1 MSLSFTEIAKL
12 VGKSWQNLTV
22 SEKEPYEQQA
32 LHDKEKCTVE
42 FAEYRQT
49 ESYKAYTDYLQ
60 RFNAEQLHIQE
71 YTRKGIIQPWQA
83 HKI

>member
-12 VGKSWQNLTV
+12 VGKNWQTLTV

-32 LHDKEKCTVE
+32 LDDKERCKIE

-49 ESYKAYTDYLQ
+49 ESYKAYSEYLQ
-60 RFNAEQLHIQE
+60 RFNAEQPHIQE
-71 YTRKGIIQPWQA
+71 STWEGIV
-83 HKI
+83 